1 MYLRGLIL
9 SAVLLAASSA
19 VRAAD
24 QDPKANHEPEFGGNC
39 AMSASL
45 GAKRPTSCSVVWI
58 SPADK
63 LYCFSSEQAKQAFM
77 RDPEGNERKAQ
88 AFYKDPDL
96 FERLKKQQR
105 PEG

>member
-1 MYLRGLIL
+1 MHLRGLICGTL
-9 SAVLLAASSA
+9 LLAASTMA
-19 VRAAD
+19 FGED
-24 QDPKANHEPEFGGNC
+24 KDPKANHEPEFGGNC

-88 AFYKDPDL
+88 AYYKDPDL